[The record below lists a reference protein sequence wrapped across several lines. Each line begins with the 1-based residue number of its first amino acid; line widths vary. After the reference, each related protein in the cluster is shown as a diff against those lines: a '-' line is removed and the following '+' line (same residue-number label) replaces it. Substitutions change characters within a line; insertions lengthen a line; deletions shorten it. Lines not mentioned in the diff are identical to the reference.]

1 MEKVLPKVRAHV
13 PRFRLYAPKLL
24 LTTTTSI
31 KGLKEE
37 KEVGIVLEV
46 ANWGLLK
53 IRKFEWI

>member
-1 MEKVLPKVRAHV
+1 MEKVLPKVRAYV

-37 KEVGIVLEV
+37 KEVGIVSEV

-53 IRKFEWI
+53 IRKFE